1 MGALFEGENMAC
13 TNAGLLDQNIGLPFG
28 LEMWIHAFDP
38 LKAGDQVLYCEQVMI
53 ATVYSDRFCLY
64 I

>member
-1 MGALFEGENMAC
+1 MAC